1 MSGLKDIESKLH
13 NLQNEFENCES
24 DNNYEKTCEE
34 LITLASELI
43 GELDTYYDN
52 FNEIEERIGKDINN
66 QNLIDY
72 ESLVKELKKDNLY
85 NDKVET
91 LTWSDKCTKF
101 YSKCLLKITIWKLK
115 KLKERI
121 NDYE

>member
-24 DNNYEKTCEE
+24 GNNYEETCEE
-34 LITLASELI
+34 LIALANELI

-52 FNEIEERIGKDINN
+52 FNEIEEHINN

-72 ESLVKELKKDNLY
+72 ESLVKELNKDNLY

-91 LTWSDKCTKF
+91 LTWLDKCTKF

>member
-1 MSGLKDIESKLH
+1 MNSLH
-13 NLQNEFENCES
+13 NIEIKLYDLQDEFENCES
-24 DNNYEKTCEE
+24 GNNYEKTCEE

-43 GELDTYYDN
+43 EELDTYYDN
-52 FNEIEERIGKDINN
+52 FNEIEEHIGKDINN

-85 NDKVET
+85 NDKVEN
-91 LTWSDKCTKF
+91 LTWLDKCTKF